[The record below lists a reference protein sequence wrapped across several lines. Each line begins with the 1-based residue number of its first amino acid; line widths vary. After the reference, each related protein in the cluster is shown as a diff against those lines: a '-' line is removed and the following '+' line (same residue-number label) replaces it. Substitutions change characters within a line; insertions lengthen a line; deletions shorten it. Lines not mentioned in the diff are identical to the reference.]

1 METLKLQTATA
12 PSAARPAAARPAA
25 AAASAAAPTV
35 RHERPR
41 PAEELVSLRAPHS
54 PEAEQY
60 RSLRET
66 IERQRRDTGLRVVA
80 ITSAGPG
87 EGKTVTSVNLAGA
100 LAQSAGSRVLLVD
113 ADLHRPAVARYL
125 GLTDERAL
133 GFADVLADSK
143 CALATAVRRL
153 ESVNV
158 SVLLPGR
165 THPRPY
171 ELLASSRLEQVL
183 VDMRDQYDY
192 VVIDTPPVLPVADCR
207 VLGRWVDG
215 FLLVV
220 AAHQTTR
227 KMLGEA
233 IRLIDAT
240 KLMGVVFNGDD
251 RPRRSYYGY
260 YGS

>member
-1 METLKLQTATA
+1 MMETLRLD
-12 PSAARPAAARPAA
+12 
-25 AAASAAAPTV
+25 APT
-35 RHERPR
+35 RQERPR
-41 PAEELVSLRAPHS
+41 PAEELVSLRRPHS

-66 IERQRRDTGLRVVA
+66 IERLKRDSGLRVVA
-80 ITSAGPG
+80 ITSAVPG
-87 EGKTVTSVNLAGA
+87 EGKTVTSLNLAGA

-113 ADLHRPAVARYL
+113 ADMHKPSVARYL
-125 GLTDERAL
+125 GINNDRSI
-133 GFADVLADSK
+133 GFADLLADDSCVLAQ
-143 CALATAVRRL
+143 AVRRL
-153 ESVNV
+153 DSVNV

-171 ELLASSRLEQVL
+171 ELLASSRLERVL
-183 VDMRDQYDY
+183 GDMRAQYDY
-192 VVIDTPPVLPVADCR
+192 VLIDTPPVLPVSDCR

-233 IRLIDAT
+233 FRLLDGA
-240 KLMGVVFNGDD
+240 KVMGVVFNGDD
-251 RPRRSYYGY
+251 RPRRRYYGY
-260 YGS
+260 YSS

>member
-1 METLKLQTATA
+1 METLKLQTAPATA
-12 PSAARPAAARPAA
+12 TAAATARIPPPAAVAT
-25 AAASAAAPTV
+25 PTV
-35 RHERPR
+35 RNERPR

-60 RSLRET
+60 RALRET

-143 CALATAVRRL
+143 CGLANAVRRL

-158 SVLLPGR
+158 SVLLPG
-165 THPRPY
+165 
-171 ELLASSRLEQVL
+171 
-183 VDMRDQYDY
+183 
-192 VVIDTPPVLPVADCR
+192 
-207 VLGRWVDG
+207 
-215 FLLVV
+215 
-220 AAHQTTR
+220 
-227 KMLGEA
+227 
-233 IRLIDAT
+233 
-240 KLMGVVFNGDD
+240 
-251 RPRRSYYGY
+251 
-260 YGS
+260 

>member
-1 METLKLQTATA
+1 METLKLQTPLIIEPVRSHAAKATPVAPATA
-12 PSAARPAAARPAA
+12 TAAR
-25 AAASAAAPTV
+25 
-35 RHERPR
+35 HEKPR
-41 PAEELVSLRAPHS
+41 PAEELVSLRAPQS

-60 RSLRET
+60 RALRAT
-66 IERQRRDTGLRVVA
+66 IERHRRDTGLRVVA
-80 ITSAGPG
+80 VTSAGPG
-87 EGKTVTSVNLAGA
+87 EGKTVTSLNLAGA

-125 GLTDERAL
+125 GLTDERAI
-133 GFADVLADSK
+133 GFADVLADNG
-143 CALATAVRRL
+143 CPLANAVRRL
-153 ESVNV
+153 DSVNV

-171 ELLASSRLEQVL
+171 ELLSSARLENVL
-183 VDMRDQYDY
+183 IDMRHQYDY

-215 FLLVV
+215 FLFVV

-233 IRLIDAT
+233 IRLLDAA
-240 KLMGVVFNGDD
+240 KVMGVVFNGDD

>member
-1 METLKLQTATA
+1 METLKLQTAGVTLTA
-12 PSAARPAAARPAA
+12 P
-25 AAASAAAPTV
+25 ASAPPTAPAV

-60 RSLRET
+60 RSLRE
-66 IERQRRDTGLRVVA
+66 ILERQRRDSGLRVVA

-87 EGKTVTSVNLAGA
+87 EGKTVTSLNLAGA
-100 LAQSAGSRVLLVD
+100 LAQSASARVLLID

-125 GLTDERAL
+125 GLTDERAV
-133 GFADVLADSK
+133 GFADVLADSS
-143 CALATAVRRL
+143 CPLSSAVRRL
-153 ESVNV
+153 DAVNV

-171 ELLASSRLEQVL
+171 ELLASSRLESVL
-183 VDMRDQYDY
+183 GDLRQQYDY
-192 VVIDTPPVLPVADCR
+192 VLLDSPPVLPVADCR

-215 FLLVV
+215 FLMVV

-227 KMLGEA
+227 KMLSEA
-233 IRLIDAT
+233 MRALDAT
-240 KLMGVVFNGDD
+240 KVMGVVFNGDD

-260 YGS
+260 YGT

>member
-1 METLKLQTATA
+1 METLRLD
-12 PSAARPAAARPAA
+12 
-25 AAASAAAPTV
+25 APT
-35 RHERPR
+35 RQERPR
-41 PAEELVSLRAPHS
+41 PAEELVSLRRPHS

-66 IERQRRDTGLRVVA
+66 IERLKRDSGLRVVA
-80 ITSAGPG
+80 ITSAVPG
-87 EGKTVTSVNLAGA
+87 EGKTVTSLNLAGA

-113 ADLHRPAVARYL
+113 ADMHKPSVARYL
-125 GLTDERAL
+125 GINNDRSI
-133 GFADVLADSK
+133 GFADLLADDSCVLAQ
-143 CALATAVRRL
+143 AVRRL
-153 ESVNV
+153 DSVNV

-171 ELLASSRLEQVL
+171 ELLASSRLERVL
-183 VDMRDQYDY
+183 GDMRAQYDY
-192 VVIDTPPVLPVADCR
+192 VLIDTPPVLPVSDCR

-233 IRLIDAT
+233 FRLLDGA
-240 KLMGVVFNGDD
+240 KVMGVVFNGDD
-251 RPRRSYYGY
+251 RPRRRYYGY
-260 YGS
+260 YSS